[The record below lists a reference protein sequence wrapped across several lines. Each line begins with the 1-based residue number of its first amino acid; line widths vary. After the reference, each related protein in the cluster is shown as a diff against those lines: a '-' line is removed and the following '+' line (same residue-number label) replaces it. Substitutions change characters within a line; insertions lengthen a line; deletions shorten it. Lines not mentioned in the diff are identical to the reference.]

1 MNISPNLVKPRILIL
16 SLVLVLGMLA
26 AKPASAFSIWGPA
39 ETWQTT
45 ALDYVSRVFYG
56 DTELGGPKNI
66 GEGSRVNDGIVT
78 YAYDETFL
86 TYFGSDGVKAVD
98 AAFNVLNSLPAVTS
112 SSSPSLE
119 QFLTQGNQRIN
130 YSAQSINLLDLKS
143 VVMWAMLEHMG
154 LIGETHVFDLGSR
167 VAIAGETCEF
177 DYFVIQR
184 NFDPDTLN
192 PSFYVNGSEYTY
204 QIYDLCPTPSV
215 GDAIEQ
221 FVDPEVLPYS
231 SQAVA
236 TINFL
241 QLGGFYLGITRDDM
255 GGLRYIYNPQRYVNE
270 NFDPTCYP
278 SVGTSSPY
286 SPVSTNTT
294 TTAGGTATTVTGGGG
309 LYLLGGV
316 GKIEFVK
323 VQYNSLLGTEF
334 GTNTAIFKIPLLTNG
349 QVSMMSVTRT
359 NTAPDI
365 IFTAANLSQGAIAD
379 TELSRSITFVA
390 STVPASPGGG
400 IIPSVMSPAQVVT
413 FNNIGPIY
421 YNETPYFLTQDTAI
435 EYPIFIWGSFDGS
448 TNAPIVFPQGT
459 SLTALEE
466 QAASGGGIP
475 LNTYSPEGS
484 NSPVESPIIYQEP

>member
-1 MNISPNLVKPRILIL
+1 
-16 SLVLVLGMLA
+16 
-26 AKPASAFSIWGPA
+26 
-39 ETWQTT
+39 
-45 ALDYVSRVFYG
+45 
-56 DTELGGPKNI
+56 
-66 GEGSRVNDGIVT
+66 
-78 YAYDETFL
+78 
-86 TYFGSDGVKAVD
+86 
-98 AAFNVLNSLPAVTS
+98 
-112 SSSPSLE
+112 
-119 QFLTQGNQRIN
+119 
-130 YSAQSINLLDLKS
+130 
-143 VVMWAMLEHMG
+143 
-154 LIGETHVFDLGSR
+154 
-167 VAIAGETCEF
+167 
-177 DYFVIQR
+177 
-184 NFDPDTLN
+184 
-192 PSFYVNGSEYTY
+192 
-204 QIYDLCPTPSV
+204 
-215 GDAIEQ
+215 
-221 FVDPEVLPYS
+221 
-231 SQAVA
+231 
-236 TINFL
+236 
-241 QLGGFYLGITRDDM
+241 
-255 GGLRYIYNPQRYVNE
+255 
-270 NFDPTCYP
+270 
-278 SVGTSSPY
+278 
-286 SPVSTNTT
+286 
-294 TTAGGTATTVTGGGG
+294 VTGGGG